1 MWPLFHLGAIWRN
14 FIFSDHLFSLWFRV
28 FPLFS
33 RPGGKINANPEEKNT
48 RIFFFFAAWRKK
60 NRMHV
65 RPIFCHFS
73 SFGMISWPIDGK
85 LVFSLRCNKQYVHL
99 GQHCWFFS
107 LLFGHSESGFAL
119 PSCPKNR
126 ENKTANIA
134 LGAQLLYCTS
144 GKKHSFS
151 SLNAFTRKIAISH
164 RRENKWTENMK
175 CGLYF
180 T

>member
-1 MWPLFHLGAIWRN
+1 MWSLFHLGAIWRN

-28 FPLFS
+28 SPLFP
-33 RPGGKINANPEEKNT
+33 RLEGKNKRKTGRKKHAH
-48 RIFFFFAAWRKK
+48 FFLFAAWRKK
-60 NRMHV
+60 HRMHV
-65 RPIFCHFS
+65 QPFFCHFS
-73 SFGMISWPIDGK
+73 SFGTISWPIDGK
-85 LVFSLRCNKQYVHL
+85 LVFSLRCNRQYVHL
-99 GQHCWFFS
+99 GQYCWFFS
-107 LLFGHSESGFAL
+107 LFFGHSESGFAL
-119 PSCPKNR
+119 PSCQQTR

-144 GKKHSFS
+144 GKKHSFL
-151 SLNAFTRKIAISH
+151 SLNAFTRQIAISH